1 MPAEAGAVKVT
12 ATPDKLEA
20 GLKPPPLADH
30 LTPNGSLVVA
40 MTDRV
45 WLTARPPRF
54 GEIVPLMPCATP
66 AVTVIVAV
74 NVLLLLLTDVAVNVT
89 VAEEGTLAGAV

>member
-1 MPAEAGAVKVT
+1 
-12 ATPDKLEA
+12 
-20 GLKPPPLADH
+20 
-30 LTPNGSLVVA
+30 

-54 GEIVPLMPCATP
+54 GEIVTLMPRPTP

-89 VAEEGTLAGAV
+89 VAGEGTLAGAV